1 MKEIGDWK
9 RESYGGQ
16 QGFKIERNHRG
27 KKFPRN
33 HRRPYYDQHCSA
45 KRYINIIYSMF
56 SLAKVL
62 SSQLP
67 RMVQECTSVSI
78 CIINIEALL
87 IRWPQK
93 IMSCLRTRRT
103 FSMQCK
109 GTMYTQYVH
118 IYYVRRCYIR
128 LSWLLF
134 LYPIIVVKFRCRVS
148 HKKSVGV
155 WFVLLLKLDK
165 YRSFSQIGFTEFR
178 NLA

>member
-16 QGFKIERNHRG
+16 QGFKIERNHRS
-27 KKFPRN
+27 KKFQRN

-109 GTMYTQYVH
+109 GTMYTICTH
-118 IYYVRRCYIR
+118 
-128 LSWLLF
+128 LLCKKVLHPSIMTAIF
-134 LYPIIVVKFRCRVS
+134 IPNYCCQIQMPGVS
-148 HKKSVGV
+148 QKSVGV